1 MIDSERA
8 LAFNRA
14 VPLRFGLTVRALE
27 SDSVPSTIVL
37 RAEGTETLFACSRL
51 ASSTSRN
58 LCDDL
63 GIGHPAVS
71 HDTSSASRVAWQTI
85 TYCWVIVVTLL
96 SDEAD
101 GLATIR
107 S

>member
-14 VPLRFGLTVRALE
+14 VPLRFGLTVRELE

-37 RAEGTETLFACSRL
+37 RAEGSETLFACSRL
-51 ASSTSRN
+51 ASSSTRD

-63 GIGHPAVS
+63 GVGHPAIG
-71 HDTSSASRVAWQTI
+71 HDTLS
-85 TYCWVIVVTLL
+85 LL
-96 SDEAD
+96 E
-101 GLATIR
+101 
-107 S
+107 